1 MIKTLIF
8 SRLKVLFPFVTVCF
22 MVCSCA
28 TNTIDPNKPV
38 ENKTGEAFVRVNKLM
53 IKNDVE
59 LIKAYAI
66 RHNWNIKE
74 TESGLWY
81 EIYQKSQGHKIVNG
95 SLVTIKYQLELL
107 DGTLCYN
114 SDSTGIKQIIAGAGK
129 VENGLDEG
137 LLLMHNGDK
146 ARLIL
151 PPHLAFG
158 LSGDQKCIPP
168 RSIIVYI
175 VEVLK
180 VEDKS
185 KISNK

>member
-8 SRLKVLFPFVTVCF
+8 SRLKVIFSLFTICILA
-22 MVCSCA
+22 CSCA
-28 TNTIDPNKPV
+28 TNTIDPNMPAV
-38 ENKTGEAFVRVNKLM
+38 NKTGEAFVRVNKLM

-59 LIKAYAI
+59 LVKAYAK
-66 RHNWNIKE
+66 RHKWDIKE

-81 EIYQKSQGHKIVNG
+81 EIYQEGKGQKILNG
-95 SLVTIKYQLELL
+95 ELVTIKYQLELL
-107 DGTLCYN
+107 DGTLCYS
-114 SDSTGIKQIIAGAGK
+114 SDSLGIKQILAGAGK

-146 ARLIL
+146 ARLIM
-151 PPHLAFG
+151 PPHLAYG

-168 RSIIVYI
+168 RSIIVYV
-175 VEVLK
+175 VEVIK

-185 KISNK
+185 KNSNN